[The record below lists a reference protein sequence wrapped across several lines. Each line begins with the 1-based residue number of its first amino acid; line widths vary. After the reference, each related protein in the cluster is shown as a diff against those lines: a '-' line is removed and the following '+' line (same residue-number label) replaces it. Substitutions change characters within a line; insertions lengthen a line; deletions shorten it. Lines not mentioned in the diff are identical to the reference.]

1 MAGVENRALGIAL
14 AVPFRLPLGRYC
26 NPLPTHGTKTSDG
39 KMDSILSFFQLAF
52 CLPKTSAGKMDSIL
66 SFWNLEQ
73 LSQAIPQFLRPSG
86 LSTLLLHPALCPSPG
101 SLWDQQ
107 GMGQQ
112 DFSLCPS
119 PGSLWDR
126 RGMGH
131 QEVEGNL
138 HWISLEDT
146 GAKRTKKHRLG
157 FEPSRPSTA
166 FV

>member
-86 LSTLLLHPALCPSPG
+86 LSHFAASCLMPLPWIPLG
-101 SLWDQQ
+101 ST
-107 GMGQQ
+107 GYGAQ

-119 PGSLWDR
+119 PGSLWDQ

-138 HWISLEDT
+138 DWFSRRYGRNAHQKDNWI
-146 GAKRTKKHRLG
+146 
-157 FEPSRPSTA
+157 
-166 FV
+166 

>member
-14 AVPFRLPLGRYC
+14 AVPFRLSLGSYC

-73 LSQAIPQFLRPSG
+73 LSQAIPQFHALPAYH
-86 LSTLLLHPALCPSPG
+86 TLLHPALCPSPG

-107 GMGQQ
+107 GMGRRT
-112 DFSLCPS
+112 SLFVPPPDPS
-119 PGSLWDR
+119 GIDGVWDIWR
-126 RGMGH
+126 
-131 QEVEGNL
+131 
-138 HWISLEDT
+138 
-146 GAKRTKKHRLG
+146 
-157 FEPSRPSTA
+157 
-166 FV
+166 